1 MLKFAVSAATAA
13 RISDFSGQRDQA
25 EVARMAA
32 ALAGLDL
39 GDDLAALDA
48 LRAAPWVPGMATCHG
63 QPGSLTARA
72 FDPALVDRLGLRALA
87 AARARGA
94 A

>member
-1 MLKFAVSAATAA
+1 MKTEHNTALAAHLDYYNDLA
-13 RISDFSGQRDQA
+13 DQA

-39 GDDLAALDA
+39 DDAGALDA
-48 LRAAPWVPGMATCHG
+48 LRNAPWAPGLPVCYG
-63 QPGSLTARA
+63 QPGSPTARA
-72 FDPALVDRLGLRALA
+72 FDPAQVDRLGLRAIA

>member
-1 MLKFAVSAATAA
+1 MINFAISTATAPRFA
-13 RISDFSGQRDQA
+13 DFAAQADAA

-39 GDDLAALDA
+39 DDDAALEA
-48 LRAAPWVPGMATCHG
+48 LRAAPWVPGLPTCHG
-63 QPGSLTARA
+63 EPGTAEARA
-72 FDPALVDRLGLRALA
+72 FDPWQVDRLGLRALA
-87 AARARGA
+87 AARAGA

>member
-1 MLKFAVSAATAA
+1 MITFATSPATV
-13 RISDFSGQRDQA
+13 RFSDFAAQADAA

-39 GDDLAALDA
+39 DDDAALEA
-48 LRAAPWVPGMATCHG
+48 LRSAPWVPGMPICHG
-63 QPGSLTARA
+63 TPGTADARA
-72 FDPALVDRLGLRALA
+72 FDPALVDRLGLRAIA